1 MSARDVALYKVLNKG
16 KRPGTMPSVDDFI
29 TIDRRKACFTATF
42 CPVVY
47 RDGKYKWLVSF
58 MAELVSSP
66 KKGIAAKAKG
76 TLSQSSTAST
86 TSSRYAAHSV
96 LATGKWAKIRVAQSG
111 IHQLTDATI
120 RKAGFSDP
128 SKVKI
133 YGYGG
138 NLVPETLTD
147 SYLREYD
154 DLKEVATC
162 TVGGK
167 RLFYAKGSVSWS
179 SNTEDSKPIF

>member
-1 MSARDVALYKVLNKG
+1 MNRLYTIILLLIITLSAQAHKRFYNLTADEVKIDSVLPKTVYSHYLPSNYADSTYSLVLKYPEFIDMSARDVALYKVLTKG

-66 KKGIAAKAKG
+66 KNGIAAKAKG
-76 TLSQSSTAST
+76 TLSRSSTAST
-86 TSSRYAAHSV
+86 PSSRYAAHSV

-111 IHQLTDATI
+111 IHQL
-120 RKAGFSDP
+120 
-128 SKVKI
+128 
-133 YGYGG
+133 
-138 NLVPETLTD
+138 
-147 SYLREYD
+147 
-154 DLKEVATC
+154 
-162 TVGGK
+162 
-167 RLFYAKGSVSWS
+167 
-179 SNTEDSKPIF
+179 